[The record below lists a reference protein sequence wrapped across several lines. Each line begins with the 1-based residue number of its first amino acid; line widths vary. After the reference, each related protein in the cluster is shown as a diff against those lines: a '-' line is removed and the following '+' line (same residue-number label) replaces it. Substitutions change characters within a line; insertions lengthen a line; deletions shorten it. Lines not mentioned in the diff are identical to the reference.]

1 MPHEAQHRDEAR
13 AAEAED
19 EVTDPTAHWSPS
31 EVDDDGARASYPP
44 PPTLDL
50 DAIEARYAIAACE
63 VGDSDAWR
71 SAIDVPDLVARVRE
85 LEAQLSATEAEARVA
100 LDALHAR
107 CDAAEGDA
115 AAAET
120 LAARLG
126 DLLRATADALKG
138 PPPPLG
144 LHSTHDLPEVAAEMR
159 RRDELSSA
167 IVGLNESIKEQHI
180 ERARD
185 LARFRGQAC
194 YVANVARR
202 LLPSLETHG
211 ADGWPLD
218 RVAADALAAEVE
230 RLRAE
235 VADAQ
240 PVLLLDA
247 IRRGPPSDDIA
258 FPDSERRPVTVSHV
272 EHRTAP
278 PFAIEVDRDHCPT
291 CGALDLDHS
300 PEECARRWAAE
311 HPYAAGAMHGGIAH
325 RSEVSK

>member
-1 MPHEAQHRDEAR
+1 MTA
-13 AAEAED
+13 
-19 EVTDPTAHWSPS
+19 PTAHWSPS

-44 PPTLDL
+44 PPPLDL

-71 SAIDVPDLVARVRE
+71 SALDVPDLVARVRE
-85 LEAQLSATEAEARVA
+85 LEAQLSATEAEARTA
-100 LDALHAR
+100 LDALHKR
-107 CDAAEGDA
+107 CDAAEA
-115 AAAET
+115 QTAAAET
-120 LAARLG
+120 LAAKLG

-180 ERARD
+180 ERARALD
-185 LARFRGQAC
+185 RFRGQAC

-202 LLPSLETHG
+202 LLPTLDTHG

-278 PFAIEVDRDHCPT
+278 PFAIEVD
-291 CGALDLDHS
+291 LDHS